1 LPDKVTTTS
10 RAQPAFT
17 TRAFIISLPDHFICD
32 RRTRHKTVAPYLRS
46 YHLLPFT
53 AHADPSPESSNSPQP
68 TNPRS
73 NSPSAQD
80 PLLPSNPMPLH
91 LSTPVKFVKRIGDRI
106 AAGLADRGILTI
118 EDLLYHLPFRYE
130 DRLHPK
136 PLSLYNPGD
145 MASLLGEVRG
155 TTLLRTRS
163 GPIFEMTV
171 GITPPPDPSTTTVG
185 APRLASET
193 WVSTDPSMA
202 GLLNPRTPFLET
214 IKCMWF
220 HGTYLKDK
228 FKPGQKIALYGK
240 LEGSRTGNALG
251 AIPGSTR
258 FKMIQ
263 PTFEILPDS
272 NATGEDAEFI
282 SLEMG
287 RIVPIYES
295 LGGKTPWGSK
305 LTSRWTRRILWTIF
319 KDLTESEAHAT
330 SSLSP
335 QNMGAPSMPTAS
347 SSEWVGVNIAHT
359 PKRSNPPSAQDP
371 TASSS
376 EWVGVNIAHT
386 PTRSLPLDAQSDE
399 TLPTSLRT
407 RLAFPTR
414 MAALRDLHF
423 PPAGTSM
430 TDLMSAR
437 TPAHRRLIFE
447 EFFYLELGLELK
459 RRKLRNRQGTAFVT
473 NDQVREAL
481 KQILPFK
488 PTAAQKR
495 VLGEI
500 VHDMRR
506 TQPMRRLLQGD
517 VGSGKTIVAFQAA
530 LVAIENGYQVALMAP
545 TEILA
550 TQHYLSARKLLF
562 EKISPRTK
570 RPYRIGLLTGS
581 LDDRTKRDTRARIFR
596 GEIDLAIG
604 THALVEDKVDF
615 ANLGLVI
622 VDEQHRFGVQQRF
635 QLIRKPN
642 TGTPSQTN
650 LDQPQIP
657 GAPSIPTAPSSE
669 WVGVNQSNTPTQS
682 PATYSEPD
690 VLVMTATP
698 IPRTLALTLYGD
710 LEASIIDEL
719 PPGRTP
725 IQTRRLPEERASEVW
740 DFIRKQVTAG
750 RQAYIVY
757 PIIEGA
763 PDDQPELDFAKFDE
777 TSSASPRD
785 NPTPSVGI
793 AGGVSPQSLGVE
805 GGFSPLSNPRPKTGF
820 SPGPTPDPAPTARP
834 HTSLGQ
840 RPRTAALRNP
850 ARAEGP
856 ASSAPTKSKRSTTK
870 LRSATDMHHELQTG
884 PLAGLRL
891 GLLHGRMSSDDKE
904 VTMARFKRG
913 ELDVL
918 VATTVIEVG
927 VDVPNAT
934 VMVIEHADR
943 FGLAQLHQL
952 RGRVGRGAAKSFCV
966 LVTSAT
972 VTPEAD
978 LRLNAMVQ
986 TQDGFALAELDLQQ
1000 RGPGEFFGTKQAGL
1014 PEFRVANLARDRDLL
1029 ELARHEAA
1037 HFAEREDPTIPRPE
1051 IDAVWSR
1058 LKQQWQRR
1066 YGLVEA

>member
-1 LPDKVTTTS
+1 V
-10 RAQPAFT
+10 
-17 TRAFIISLPDHFICD
+17 
-32 RRTRHKTVAPYLRS
+32 
-46 YHLLPFT
+46 
-53 AHADPSPESSNSPQP
+53 
-68 TNPRS
+68 
-73 NSPSAQD
+73 
-80 PLLPSNPMPLH
+80 PLQ
-91 LSTPVKFVKRIGDRI
+91 LSTPVKFVKRIGERI
-106 AAGLADRGILTI
+106 AAGLADRGVSTI

-145 MASLLGEVRG
+145 MASLIGEVRG

-171 GITPPPDPSTTTVG
+171 GITPPDPN
-185 APRLASET
+185 SEAA
-193 WVSTDPSMA
+193 MQ
-202 GLLNPRTPFLET
+202 GLLAPPPSFAAAQIGYPEASASGLISTNKSGGALAPGPGPILET
-214 IKCMWF
+214 VKCMWF

-228 FKPGQKIALYGK
+228 FHPGQSIALYGK
-240 LEGSRTGNALG
+240 LEGSRSGNALN
-251 AIPGSTR
+251 ASPGSAR

-263 PTFEILPDS
+263 PTFEILPDAH
-272 NATGEDAEFI
+272 ATGDDAEFTM
-282 SLEMG
+282 LEMG
-287 RIVPIYES
+287 RIVPVYES

-305 LTSRWTRRILWTIF
+305 LTSRWHRRIMWTIF
-319 KDLTESEAHAT
+319 KDLSESEAISNSVILSEAHSAQPKQPSHNSVILSEAHSAQPKDPSHNSVILSEAHSAQPKDPSHNSVILSEAHSAQPKDLPARSQRQGS
-330 SSLSP
+330 SSLP
-335 QNMGAPSMPTAS
+335 AY
-347 SSEWVGVNIAHT
+347 T
-359 PKRSNPPSAQDP
+359 PNPSATEANHAGD
-371 TASSS
+371 
-376 EWVGVNIAHT
+376 
-386 PTRSLPLDAQSDE
+386 

-414 MAALRDLHF
+414 MDALRDLHF
-423 PPAGTSM
+423 PPAGTAM
-430 TDLMSAR
+430 TELMSAR

-473 NDQVREAL
+473 NEKVREAL

-500 VHDMRR
+500 VTDMRR
-506 TQPMRRLLQGD
+506 PQPMRRLLQGD

-550 TQHYLSARKLLF
+550 TQHYLSARKLLS
-562 EKISPRTK
+562 EKISPRTQ

-581 LDDRTKRDTRARIFR
+581 IDDRTKRDTRGRIFR

-604 THALVEDKVDF
+604 THALVEEKVDF

-635 QLIRKPN
+635 QLMRKPN
-642 TGTPSQTN
+642 S
-650 LDQPQIP
+650 
-657 GAPSIPTAPSSE
+657 GAPANFVLSDNQNSVILSE
-669 WVGVNQSNTPTQS
+669 DEDAFNDSVILSEARSAQPKDPPHRPQQQAAQPL
-682 PATYSEPD
+682 PASEPD

-725 IQTRRLPEERASEVW
+725 IQTRRMPEERSAEVW
-740 DFIRKQVTAG
+740 DFVRKQVTAG

-763 PDDQPELDFAKFDE
+763 NDDQPELDFALDSE
-777 TSSASPRD
+777 PAE
-785 NPTPSVGI
+785 G
-793 AGGVSPQSLGVE
+793 E
-805 GGFSPLSNPRPKTGF
+805 GGFSPLSATSAKKGF
-820 SPGPTPDPAPTARP
+820 SPGPSLRFDQRHEAESPTAAAPKARS
-834 HTSLGQ
+834 HTSVGQ
-840 RPRTAALRNP
+840 RPTKAALKNP
-850 ARAEGP
+850 SRAEGP
-856 ASSAPTKSKRSTTK
+856 THSASPKTSKTKRSATN
-870 LRSATDMHHELQTG
+870 LRSATEMHDELQQG
-884 PLAGLRL
+884 PLAGLKL
-891 GLLHGRMSSDDKE
+891 GLLHGRMSADDKE

-927 VDVPNAT
+927 VDVPNST

-952 RGRVGRGAAKSFCV
+952 RGRVGRGAAKSYCI
-966 LVTSAT
+966 LITAAT
-972 VTPEAD
+972 ITPEAE
-978 LRLNAMVQ
+978 LRLDAMVQ

-1029 ELARHEAA
+1029 ELARLEAA
-1037 HFAEREDPTIPRPE
+1037 HFAEQLDPTIPRPE
-1051 IDAVWSR
+1051 IEAVWSR